1 MTTYNEYK
9 TVKQNQDS
17 IVTELSVKLNS
28 FAKYDNGAIIDE
40 VRNSIEFKTVKMQF
54 DIEFSKLQNI
64 NIYGNKNYK
73 KQLDAERKAK
83 RALRYA

>member
-17 IVTELSVKLNS
+17 IVTELSAKLNS

>member
-17 IVTELSVKLNS
+17 IVNELSAKLKCFPKHS
-28 FAKYDNGAIIDE
+28 NGAIIDE

-54 DIEFSKLQNI
+54 DIEFKKLQNI

>member
-73 KQLDAERKAK
+73 KQLDAERKTK